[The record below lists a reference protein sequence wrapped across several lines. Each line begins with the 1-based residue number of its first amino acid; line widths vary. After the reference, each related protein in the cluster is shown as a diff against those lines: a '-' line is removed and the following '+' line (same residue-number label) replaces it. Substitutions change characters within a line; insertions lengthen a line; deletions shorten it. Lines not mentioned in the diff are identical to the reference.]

1 MRYIVVDL
9 EMNRMDKKYKEERQ
23 ICNMEI
29 IEIGAVMLDD
39 SFREIAHYKTYVKPQ
54 FSESIGAFY
63 EKLTGITTAMVEDA
77 PVFEDAIRDFL
88 AWCKADGTE
97 VQICTWSDTD
107 YSQVAHEMK
116 LKNYEPTKDEKEV
129 LRDWYDF
136 QKEYGE
142 VVGFSKAVSLENAL
156 LYAGVDFQGR
166 QHDAL
171 VDARNT
177 AELLLIVRDESKRE
191 KALGKAIEAM
201 QEKEM
206 GTSLGE
212 MFDFSAFLVN

>member
-88 AWCKADGTE
+88 ESVPELLPIQREFYLTMLTE
-97 VQICTWSDTD
+97 RKEKILD
-107 YSQVAHEMK
+107 YS
-116 LKNYEPTKDEKEV
+116 LD
-129 LRDWYDF
+129 
-136 QKEYGE
+136 
-142 VVGFSKAVSLENAL
+142 
-156 LYAGVDFQGR
+156 
-166 QHDAL
+166 
-171 VDARNT
+171 
-177 AELLLIVRDESKRE
+177 LLLEQEQRSSPL
-191 KALGKAIEAM
+191 LGM
-201 QEKEM
+201 
-206 GTSLGE
+206 
-212 MFDFSAFLVN
+212 